1 MRFIR
6 AVVFVSPA
14 AVALLSVA
22 IDSARAEQGGVDV
35 GVRGVVIIGD
45 GQPANDMIGYG
56 VIGRWE
62 FRDSW
67 HLGVAFDSVTFDYET
82 PYRILGIES
91 VEEIDPSNEFSR
103 ISLLVERRYGGS
115 GSPWSWYWT
124 AGAGFAAIDVGENAV
139 GTTPDGG
146 TFDIVTTADD
156 EAHFILGGGV
166 RRALGERW
174 ALEAAL
180 TIQHHLTDYQLVDLV
195 SGATGSIGSQSPY
208 GLTLGVSFEF
218 Q

>member
-1 MRFIR
+1 MRFIL
-6 AVVFVSPA
+6 AAWFVSP
-14 AVALLSVA
+14 AVALLSIAV
-22 IDSARAEQGGVDV
+22 DSARAEQGSVDV
-35 GVRGVVIIGD
+35 GLRGAVIIGD

-56 VIGRWE
+56 VIGRWA

-82 PYRILGIES
+82 PYRIVGIES

-103 ISLLVERRYGGS
+103 ISLMVERRYGRT

-124 AGAGFAAIDVGENAV
+124 AGAGFASIDVGENVV

-146 TFDIVTTADD
+146 TFEIATTADD
-156 EAHFILGGGV
+156 ETHFILGGGL
-166 RRALGERW
+166 RRALGEHW
-174 ALEAAL
+174 SLEGAL
-180 TIQHHLTDYQLVDLV
+180 TIQHHMTDYQLVDLV
-195 SGATGSIGSQSPY
+195 SGATGSIGSQTPY